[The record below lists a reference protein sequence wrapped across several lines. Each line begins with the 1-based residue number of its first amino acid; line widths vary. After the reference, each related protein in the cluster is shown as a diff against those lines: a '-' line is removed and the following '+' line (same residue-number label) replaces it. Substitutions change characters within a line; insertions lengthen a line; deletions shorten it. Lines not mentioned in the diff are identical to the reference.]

1 MQYHDDFISLTCHP
15 SNLIIQSCLLIR
27 KWYGSSG
34 TSSVGEN
41 VMRYNFKTL
50 QCIFFMWSKLF
61 VTLHRW
67 LKCVFLQMIKMLIL
81 LVSSSKETTSKH
93 LIAMGLF
100 LTLSTFVEM
109 QTGYKILSTYFQ
121 WHWSDDQKS

>member
-1 MQYHDDFISLTCHP
+1 
-15 SNLIIQSCLLIR
+15 
-27 KWYGSSG
+27 
-34 TSSVGEN
+34 
-41 VMRYNFKTL
+41 
-50 QCIFFMWSKLF
+50 
-61 VTLHRW
+61 
-67 LKCVFLQMIKMLIL
+67 
-81 LVSSSKETTSKH
+81 

>member
-1 MQYHDDFISLTCHP
+1 
-15 SNLIIQSCLLIR
+15 
-27 KWYGSSG
+27 
-34 TSSVGEN
+34 
-41 VMRYNFKTL
+41 
-50 QCIFFMWSKLF
+50 
-61 VTLHRW
+61 
-67 LKCVFLQMIKMLIL
+67 MIKMLIL

-121 WHWSDDQKS
+121 